1 MPVPGLKKLGIGQI
15 HVELLGVRISD
26 ENVSLLQRALRNLGP
41 ISFIALG
48 GHASS
53 LDDSTFS
60 SIVAASHV
68 ENALIMYS
76 AITDDGIRVARQWKG
91 LQVIE
96 LQKNSADFAGRRG
109 ASGNISSMSRRRFS
123 RGMWRGGYVASPGSQ
138 LSSTRATTAT
148 PTPQH
153 VFRFRRSPSRLVATI
168 AVSKRPPALLTGNT
182 TKPARKCRDFRMK

>member
-1 MPVPGLKKLGIGQI
+1 MPVPGLKNLGIGQI

-109 ASGNISSMSRRRFS
+109 ASGNISGRDSSCHAVDS
-123 RGMWRGGYVASPGSQ
+123 LEECGEAVTSP
-138 LSSTRATTAT
+138 
-148 PTPQH
+148 
-153 VFRFRRSPSRLVATI
+153 
-168 AVSKRPPALLTGNT
+168 RPA
-182 TKPARKCRDFRMK
+182 AY

>member
-1 MPVPGLKKLGIGQI
+1 MPVPGLKNLGIGQI

-109 ASGNISSMSRRRFS
+109 ASGNISGRDSLCHAVDSLEECGEAVTSPRPA
-123 RGMWRGGYVASPGSQ
+123 AS
-138 LSSTRATTAT
+138 
-148 PTPQH
+148 
-153 VFRFRRSPSRLVATI
+153 
-168 AVSKRPPALLTGNT
+168 
-182 TKPARKCRDFRMK
+182 